1 MSTTELKID
10 LPVNISEDEIKL
22 LLAIK
27 LYEVGKLSLGQ
38 AAQLAGFSKRDFI
51 DVLGQHH
58 VPVLNYSADDLREE
72 IGV

>member
-1 MSTTELKID
+1 MSTTELKMD

-38 AAQLAGFSKRDFI
+38 AAQLARFSKRGFI

-58 VPVLNYSADDLREE
+58 VPVLNYSPDDLSEE

>member
-1 MSTTELKID
+1 MSTSELKID

-38 AAQLAGFSKRDFI
+38 AAQLAGFSKRSFI